1 MIVRRLN
8 QSLFISVTADEI
20 RLPTVAALR
29 TYVNEKINI
38 MASEVCEEFLG
49 FTNLNVDKVEDNT
62 GRFTEKMPVKLSTCG
77 GVNFTRLHDS
87 LLRCKPYE
95 RA

>member
-1 MIVRRLN
+1 M
-8 QSLFISVTADEI
+8 
-20 RLPTVAALR
+20 AALR

-62 GRFTEKMPVKLSTCG
+62 GRFTEKNAC
-77 GVNFTRLHDS
+77 
-87 LLRCKPYE
+87 
-95 RA
+95 